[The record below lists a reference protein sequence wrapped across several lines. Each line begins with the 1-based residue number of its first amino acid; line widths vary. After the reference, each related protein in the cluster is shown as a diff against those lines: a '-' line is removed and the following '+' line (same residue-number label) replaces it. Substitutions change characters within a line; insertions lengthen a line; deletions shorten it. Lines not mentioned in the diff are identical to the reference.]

1 MKEGIFD
8 KSISKLIDTAYRL
21 REKADYQDFIIISK
35 DQAIEQIGKAEKVLG
50 MIEPYLEEHWN
61 QSIQ

>member
-1 MKEGIFD
+1 MIYQGVFD

-35 DQAIEQIGKAEKVLG
+35 NQAIEQIEKATKVLD
-50 MIEPYLEEHWN
+50 MIEPYLQEYWKN
-61 QSIQ
+61 K